1 MKRFLKLIF
10 LLALLIPPLAVNA
23 QSEEEKA
30 EELLSN
36 PQENEIVLTTGND
49 AIFDEIRKESST
61 SGEDSILDN
70 TEFDF
75 EMFKVFDKDNDDKI
89 DEDTWLGKV
98 YHSSIVRTDVPSFL
112 YKDDLTFKFDKGP
125 VNKIQVYGAYRGSIN
140 SIFSHDYSTEYD
152 NLTTQVGMYGSFRH
166 PDFKFKL
173 AANPIPKDG
182 INYLDRFVSDAY
194 IVNTSIPNHQIVA
207 GYSRVQTGVE
217 GGMSTYILPFVARS
231 QIARNFG
238 SARSLAVKAIGNY
251 QYIDYNLS
259 FGSSGRYI
267 TSGMPGAEFNG
278 WVNLKPL
285 GKKKSKK
292 FGKITIGGGFN
303 GGHNR
308 INYSVGSV
316 YLGYHHKKLW
326 TNFEAA
332 IADGYSGSNGISEN
346 KACGFAATAGWK
358 FNPHLQLIGRIDQF
372 DPNRRKSNDL
382 KQEYTIGLN
391 WFIKGQ
397 ALKLILNYVFCNN
410 QNTKDS
416 HKIILATQILL

>member
-10 LLALLIPPLAVNA
+10 ISVLLITPIAASA
-23 QSEEEKA
+23 QVQEDIA
-30 EELLSN
+30 EELLSTH
-36 PQENEIVLTTGND
+36 QENEIVLKTE
-49 AIFDEIRKESST
+49 APEIFEEIRQET
-61 SGEDSILDN
+61 ITNDTNSILDN

-75 EMFKVFDKDNDDKI
+75 EMFRVFDKDNDNQI
-89 DEDTWLGKV
+89 DEDTWLGKI

-125 VNKIQVYGAYRGSIN
+125 INKIQLYGAYRGSIN

-152 NLTTQVGMYGSFRH
+152 NMTTQLGMYGSFKH
-166 PDFKFKL
+166 PDYKFKL
-173 AANPIPKDG
+173 AVNPIPKDG
-182 INYLDRFVSDAY
+182 LNYVDRFVSDAY

-217 GGMSTYILPFVARS
+217 GGMSTYILPFATRS

-238 SARSLAVKAIGNY
+238 STRSLAVKAIGNY
-251 QYIDYNLS
+251 QYVDYNVS

-267 TSGMPGAEFNG
+267 TSGMPGAEFTG
-278 WVNLKPL
+278 WVNIKPFGEKANKL
-285 GKKKSKK
+285 GKL
-292 FGKITIGGGFN
+292 TIGGGFN

-332 IADGYSGSNGISEN
+332 IADGYSGNNGISTN

-372 DPNRRKSNDL
+372 DPNRNVSNDL
-382 KQEYTIGLN
+382 KHEYTLGLN